1 MPLGDFIYDYKFE
14 ELNDYLQSHCQK
26 KNSVNAMAEANIPMN
41 AMIFC
46 CEWDT
51 NSLHTILS
59 YVFKSMSN
67 YMGCGKTLAHW
78 NYKVSSDVYGGIPPT
93 LYDI

>member
-1 MPLGDFIYDYKFE
+1 
-14 ELNDYLQSHCQK
+14 
-26 KNSVNAMAEANIPMN
+26 MAEANIPMN

-67 YMGCGKTLAHW
+67 DMGCGKTLAHW
-78 NYKVSSDVYGGIPPT
+78 NYKVSSDIYGGILLPFMIYELSLKWLICLWIFFLFT
-93 LYDI
+93 KLVSSKKQN